1 MLRKRNRSTQ
11 KELQMGQATM
21 DAGSDGCL
29 QSGVMGQKQR
39 TSSFF
44 NVPGLLI
51 GLTPKGVSDCDSVRS
66 PTSPLDFKLFSNLGS
81 AFRSP
86 RCSHEGHQKS
96 WDCSKLGLGIVDSL
110 HDDDDGKVFGN
121 VVRSTNSKS
130 IVFGPQIRAKS
141 RNSLT
146 QFCSS
151 LTPKSLPKSF
161 AIFPHTQLKSP
172 RLQKGSSDVLFEIGE
187 DPLEP
192 YPFAEVRSF
201 SLDSKSLG
209 SHGYG
214 LADRRSHSGSS
225 RSSGLGK
232 TSAQEDSTS
241 RFSGKCPNS
250 VDISQ
255 HKLRTP
261 VVVGFS
267 NGFVGKLSPS
277 EIELSEDYTR
287 VISHGP
293 NPKTTHIYG
302 DFILECHAGEHDS
315 RKMRSGGGLPEL
327 EKCSRFPASYPSD
340 EFLSF
345 CFFCNKK
352 LEEGEDIYMFSVE
365 KAFCSSDCRLEEISL
380 QEGKDKAVGEAP
392 KALTSLRDHDDI
404 LRAACLSLYR
414 DNLDHDPATDDV
426 ND

>member
-11 KELQMGQATM
+11 KELQMGQGTTYS
-21 DAGSDGCL
+21 GSDGCL
-29 QSGVMGQKQR
+29 QSGVVGQKQK

-96 WDCSKLGLGIVDSL
+96 WDCSKVGLGIVDSL

-130 IVFGPQIRAKS
+130 IVFGPQIRTKNP
-141 RNSLT
+141 NSLT

-151 LTPKSLPKSF
+151 PTPKSLPKNC
-161 AIFPHTQLKSP
+161 AIFPYTQLKSP
-172 RLQKGSSDVLFEIGE
+172 RLQKGSPDVLFEIGE

-209 SHGYG
+209 SHGYD

-232 TSAQEDSTS
+232 ASTQEDSSS

-255 HKLRTP
+255 DKLSTAP

-277 EIELSEDYTR
+277 EIELSEDYTC

-293 NPKTTHIYG
+293 NPKTTHIFG
-302 DFILECHAGEHDS
+302 DYILECHAGEHDS
-315 RKMRSGGGLPEL
+315 RKMRSGVGLPEV
-327 EKCSRFPASYPSD
+327 EKCSMFPASYPSD

-345 CFFCNKK
+345 CYFCNKK
-352 LEEGEDIYMFSVE
+352 LEEGKDIYMFRGE
-365 KAFCSSDCRLEEISL
+365 KAFCSSDCRLEEILL
-380 QEGKDKAVGEAP
+380 QESENKAVGQAS
-392 KALTSLRDHDDI
+392 KALTSLRDHDDNFESGMFVA
-404 LRAACLSLYR
+404 L
-414 DNLDHDPATDDV
+414 
-426 ND
+426 